1 MKQIT
6 LEYIMSERMII
17 GDKVVHIIL
26 EKTRSSGFDASLFVL
41 KILDPQTKEVIDH
54 QILGFVR
61 SFYKKRKFLESMEIH
76 HDYPYWILRRFFAK
90 TYLEKNEFES
100 KPWLLSKEDWDSL
113 IGDDQSSDEDARQ
126 KFFKIIDT
134 FITDDPMRPMP
145 ISELFFS
152 TTITYSQLEKNLSY
166 AEKLMGIL
174 KRVGQFSVTL
184 IDGKYNELRK
194 ILDETIKKD
203 SQPKIRYFHEVDI
216 SFDQPYG
223 FIIMPFKEEELSQDV
238 YSENVNPYLENKHK
252 IKIYDSRDQRLPSKL
267 DNEIYTAILN
277 SSFVIADLTGRNP
290 NVMYELG
297 IAHVLGKPALNVTQ
311 ESTENI
317 PFDISTIQT
326 RVYDIN
332 QIGRGSEYDL
342 FQILDHY
349 IPGYLKL

>member
-1 MKQIT
+1 
-6 LEYIMSERMII
+6 MSERMLI
-17 GDKVVHIIL
+17 GDKVAHIIL
-26 EKTRSSGFDASLFVL
+26 EKTGSGGYDAALFVL
-41 KILDPQTKEVIDH
+41 KILDPQTKEVTDH
-54 QILGFVR
+54 QIIGFVD
-61 SFYKKRKFLESMEIH
+61 SFYQGSKFLESMEIH
-76 HDYPYWILRRFFAK
+76 HDYPYWILRRFFSK
-90 TYLEKNEFES
+90 TYLSKNEFES
-100 KPWLLSKEDWDSL
+100 EPWLLSEEGWDSL
-113 IGDDQSSDEDARQ
+113 IGDDKYSDEDARQ
-126 KFFKIIDT
+126 NFFKMIDA
-134 FITDDPMRPMP
+134 FITDDPMRPMA
-145 ISELFFS
+145 ISELFYS
-152 TTITYSQLEKNLSY
+152 TTITYSQLENNLNS

-194 ILDETIKKD
+194 ILVESVEKE

-216 SFDQPYG
+216 SFNQPYG
-223 FIIMPFKEEELSQDV
+223 FIIMPFKEEELSQEV
-238 YSENVNPYLENKHK
+238 YSDNVNPYLEDKHK

-267 DNEIYTAILN
+267 DNEIYSAILN

-311 ESTENI
+311 ESTENL

-332 QIGRGSEYDL
+332 QFGKGGKYDL

-349 IPGYLKL
+349 IPGYLRL